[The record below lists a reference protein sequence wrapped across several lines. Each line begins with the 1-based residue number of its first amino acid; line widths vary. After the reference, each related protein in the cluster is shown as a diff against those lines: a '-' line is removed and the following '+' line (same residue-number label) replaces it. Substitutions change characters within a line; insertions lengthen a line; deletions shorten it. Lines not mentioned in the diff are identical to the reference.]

1 MTRFTNTSRRCFVI
15 GGASALAS
23 RSWGQTSGF
32 PRRPIRLIVAF
43 PPGGSTTVVARLV
56 GQKLTERLGQPV
68 IVDNRPGANGV
79 IACEEL
85 LKSPADGYTVAMV
98 VNTHSINPLVMASM
112 PYDNNKDFA
121 AVGTLYKLELVLVAH
136 PSVPAGN
143 LREFIALA
151 NSKPGVLN
159 FAAGD
164 SLGLTHLAA
173 ETFNTMAGVKID
185 VVPYKGTGPALADT
199 LAGHVQ
205 AYFSSPTAVIPHIKS
220 GKLKALGISGPKR
233 SSALPDVPTFA
244 EAGLPGYDAGTW
256 AGLLAPAATPK
267 DIVKLLST
275 EIGSIMNLPDIKEQ
289 LAAQGLDSYVTTPE
303 QFTQLIRSD
312 TARFERVIKAANIK
326 VDKLPIQ
333 EGWGRVARRN
343 HVHHAI
349 F

>member
-1 MTRFTNTSRRCFVI
+1 MTQFNTARRGFVAF
-15 GGASALAS
+15 GLSALAGG
-23 RSWGQTSGF
+23 SWAQTSGF

-85 LKSPADGYTVAMV
+85 LKSPADGHTLAMV
-98 VNTHSINPLVMASM
+98 VNTHSINPLMMATM

-136 PSVPAGN
+136 PSVPAEN
-143 LREFIALA
+143 LRDFIALA

-173 ETFNTMAGVKID
+173 ETFNTMAAAKIA

-205 AYFSSPTAVIPHIKS
+205 AYFSSPTPVIAHVKA
-220 GKLKALGISGPKR
+220 GKLKAFGISGARR

-244 EAGLPGYDAGTW
+244 EAGLPGFDAGTW

-275 EIGSIMNLPDIKEQ
+275 EIGHIMNLPDIKEQ
-289 LAAQGLDSYVTTPE
+289 LASQGLEPYVTTPE

-312 TARFERVIKAANIK
+312 TTRFEKVIKAANLKI
-326 VDKLPIQ
+326 DK
-333 EGWGRVARRN
+333 
-343 HVHHAI
+343 
-349 F
+349 